1 MSLQAKLRHGL
12 LAQGRPRLAGTFPTV
27 LSLAFL
33 QDRRTSASVSA
44 AEAAA
49 FAAPA
54 TAMARTD
61 ALQGRVGL
69 ERDALQGRA
78 TAHVGCGIV
87 KAWGGGGAWLW
98 P

>member
-49 FAAPA
+49 LAAPDYG
-54 TAMARTD
+54 TCEPD
-61 ALQGRVGL
+61 ALQG
-69 ERDALQGRA
+69 DDCHPA
-78 TAHVGCGIV
+78 
-87 KAWGGGGAWLW
+87 